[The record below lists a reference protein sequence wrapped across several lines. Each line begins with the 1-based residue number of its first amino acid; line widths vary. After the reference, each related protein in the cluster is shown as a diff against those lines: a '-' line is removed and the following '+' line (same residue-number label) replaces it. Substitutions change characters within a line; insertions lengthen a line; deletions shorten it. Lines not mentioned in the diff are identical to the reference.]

1 MTLKLVQVK
10 WWHHGKK
17 SRYQPSYQNISWI
30 RFIMLTNLSFH
41 FNNENALVGGKASYT
56 WQNYQQ
62 LMHLREKLLMFV
74 IGRPRSPRCFK
85 HLNHLP
91 CWYFSQ
97 KKSWMDGILFEEW
110 VHGIDREFTNERRKI
125 ILLVDNCLAHTNID
139 NLVSIEILFLP
150 PDTTSKLQSMDQG
163 AIRSLKSHYRA

>member
-1 MTLKLVQVK
+1 MK

-139 NLVSIEILFLP
+139 NLVSIKILFLP
-150 PDTTSKLQSMDQG
+150 PNTTSKLQSMDQG